1 MPEAS
6 PLLLPYTHLQSPI
19 NRVDYCSKEHQQEG
33 ENGRPK
39 STQTTAEPGLKGGC
53 FRSELG
59 SELGGDF
66 WAPAYPKPLNRVL
79 RLEERWAV
87 LDSLIII
94 NFAKFFDVFG
104 WIV

>member
-79 RLEERWAV
+79 RLEERKQGQQLLPLVRHFW
-87 LDSLIII
+87 
-94 NFAKFFDVFG
+94 
-104 WIV
+104 